1 MEYDESKSESERV
14 EFFVFVLFN
23 AFLAVVLAAALAV
36 GGRDLMAISAEPVLD
51 RVSNITSP

>member
-36 GGRDLMAISAEPVLD
+36 GGRHLMVISAEPVLD